1 MNEVRIS
8 GRLISA
14 PKYQDHQCTAW
25 IGFAKNRPLQ
35 ICTVGELAAK
45 FADEFKVGMGIGVT
59 GKLFIGAV
67 NGVVGVNVERLN
79 RVLTLDLY
87 TKEIGIQEL
96 GWNKMNSNPLNLPTE
111 WLQEA
116 GMIKD

>member
-35 ICTVGELAAK
+35 ICTVGELAVK

-79 RVLTLDLY
+79 RVVTLDLY
-87 TKEIGIQEL
+87 TPLCSSAVPEL
-96 GWNKMNSNPLNLPTE
+96 DSRQGNPLNLPKE
-111 WLQEA
+111 WFAEEKVQ
-116 GMIKD
+116 D